1 MQVQETPRRGQENAQ
16 LSSVRQETNGNGTAK
31 DGGLSPSGASQE
43 GSQEQQLT
51 AVAPLDA
58 ATDGQQVQRYE
69 TGQNGAEYSLTAKQQ
84 KVMPYLL
91 SAPNVTQ
98 AAVTAGVSRTT
109 IYRWLDDPIFRYEL
123 ERWRGEAV
131 REAKLA
137 LKGMLVQAV
146 QALEPLLRSDDP
158 RVRLGAARLA
168 LSFGFRVL
176 EDQDINERLDLL
188 ENAVHLWKERNRRA
202 F

>member
-1 MQVQETPRRGQENAQ
+1 M
-16 LSSVRQETNGNGTAK
+16 
-31 DGGLSPSGASQE
+31 
-43 GSQEQQLT
+43 T
-51 AVAPLDA
+51 AVAPSGA

-69 TGQNGAEYSLTAKQQ
+69 TGQNGTEYSLTAKQR

-91 SAPNVTQ
+91 SSPNVSQ
-98 AAVTAGVSRTT
+98 AAAAARVSRTT

-123 ERWRGEAV
+123 DRWREEAV
-131 REAKLA
+131 REAQSA

-146 QALEPLLRSDDP
+146 QSLEPLLRSDDP

-168 LSFGFRVL
+168 VSFGFRVM
-176 EDQDINERLDLL
+176 EDQDIVRRLELL
-188 ENAVHLWKERNRRA
+188 ESTVHLWKERNRHA